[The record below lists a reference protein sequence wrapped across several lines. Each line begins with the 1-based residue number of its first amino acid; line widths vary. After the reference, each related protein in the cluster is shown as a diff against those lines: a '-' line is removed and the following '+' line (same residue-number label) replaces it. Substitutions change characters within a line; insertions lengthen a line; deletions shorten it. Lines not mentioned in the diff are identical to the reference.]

1 MQGRNRDTCR
11 ERTFGHS
18 EGRECSINIYT
29 LPCVKEIA
37 SGKLPQTT
45 GTSAVPCDDLEG
57 WEGGSRGRGD
67 IYIYMYM
74 CVCVLLFASFAVVV
88 QQKLT
93 QLCKAII
100 LQLNKSKDKD
110 IGAVQRKGPTHLV
123 LGSFWKGFMQQG
135 NCLGF

>member
-1 MQGRNRDTCR
+1 MGSYRKPQGLARCPVTTWR
-11 ERTFGHS
+11 G
-18 EGRECSINIYT
+18 GRE
-29 LPCVKEIA
+29 V
-37 SGKLPQTT
+37 Q
-45 GTSAVPCDDLEG
+45 
-57 WEGGSRGRGD
+57 GGEE
-67 IYIYMYM
+67 IYIYIYVYVCV

-110 IGAVQRKGPTHLV
+110 IRAVQRKGPTHLA

>member
-29 LPCVKEIA
+29 LPCVNEIA
-37 SGKLPQTT
+37 SGKLLQTT

-67 IYIYMYM
+67 IYIYM
-74 CVCVLLFASFAVVV
+74 CVLLFASFAVVV

-100 LQLNKSKDKD
+100 LQLKKSKDKD
-110 IGAVQRKGPTHLV
+110 IRAVPKEGTNTFNVGKFLERLHATG
-123 LGSFWKGFMQQG
+123 
-135 NCLGF
+135 